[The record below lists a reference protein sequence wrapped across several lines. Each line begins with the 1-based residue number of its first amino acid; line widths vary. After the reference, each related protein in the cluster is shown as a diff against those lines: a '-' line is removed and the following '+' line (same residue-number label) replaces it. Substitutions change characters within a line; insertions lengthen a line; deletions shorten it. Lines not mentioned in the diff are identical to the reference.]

1 MPYNRQ
7 IPDATIAPSMLP
19 RATELTLE
27 DILVLTQPGNP
38 IGQKNKALTLQV
50 LAAFLANE
58 NLQEITLAGSNGKTL
73 VLNGEGSVFTKP
85 PTAGTLDRLTITEDS
100 DGITIAVTGPNV
112 NRTVKLSQTE
122 LSISRTQGG
131 LETKITMD
139 GSGITLSDQERE
151 GSEVVTTERKLSP
164 DHTDIHELQFFNDNF
179 STTGWRF
186 EIADST
192 DIYAGNLKL
201 SYTGSASGL
210 GRFVLNDKLLA
221 LAECTFD
228 KDVDI
233 DADVTVEK
241 SLKLDGNSSPV
252 LENKKGATNVN
263 SLYFQSASTPNAN
276 STLQYCSALS
286 ISGGKY
292 TLPNHGSAAT
302 NLGHLKI
309 IANDTNSDIQVYYRG
324 PNYITLEPGQA
335 AQFLWGGGS
344 YGWFKFKN
352 TV

>member
-7 IPDATIAPSMLP
+7 IPDAPIAGSMLP
-19 RATELTLE
+19 RATELTLD
-27 DILVLTQPGNP
+27 DILVLIQPENQ
-38 IGQKNKALTLQV
+38 IGQKNKSLTLQV
-50 LAAFLANE
+50 LAAFLANR
-58 NLQEITLAGSNGKTL
+58 NLQEITLEGANGKTL

-100 DGITIAVTGPNV
+100 DGITIAVTGPTV

-139 GSGITLSDQERE
+139 GSGITLSDQERVE
-151 GSEVVTTERKLSP
+151 GQVVTTERKLSP

-179 STTGWRF
+179 STTGWRLG
-186 EIADST
+186 IADST

-210 GRFVLNDKLLA
+210 GRFVLNNKLLA
-221 LAECTFD
+221 LAQCSFD

-233 DADVTVEK
+233 NADVTVEK
-241 SLKLDGNSSPV
+241 SLKLDGTLPV

-263 SLYFQSASTPNAN
+263 SLYFQSASTPDSN

-286 ISGGKY
+286 ISGGSY
-292 TLPNHGSAAT
+292 TLPNHGSAAS

>member
-7 IPDATIAPSMLP
+7 IPDAPIAGSMLP
-19 RATELTLE
+19 RATELTLD

-50 LAAFLANE
+50 LAAFLANT
-58 NLQEITLAGSNGKTL
+58 NLQEITLAGTNGKTL

-100 DGITIAVTGPNV
+100 DGITIAVTGPTV
-112 NRTVKLSQTE
+112 NRTMNLSQTE

-139 GSGITLSDQERE
+139 GSGITLSDQERVE
-151 GSEVVTTERKLSP
+151 GQVVTTERKLSP

-179 STTGWRF
+179 STTGWRLG
-186 EIADST
+186 IADST

-210 GRFVLNDKLLA
+210 GRFVLNNKLLA
-221 LAECTFD
+221 LAQCSFD

-233 DADVTVEK
+233 NADVTVEK
-241 SLKLDGNSSPV
+241 SLKLDGTLPV

-263 SLYFQSASTPNAN
+263 SLYFQSASTPDSN

-286 ISGGKY
+286 ISGGSY
-292 TLPNHGSAAT
+292 TLPNHGSAAS

-309 IANDTNSDIQVYYRG
+309 IANDTDSSVQVYFRG
-324 PNYITLEPGQA
+324 SLSVTLAPGQA
-335 AQFLWGGGS
+335 AQFLWNGGDI
-344 YGWFKFKN
+344 GWFRF
-352 TV
+352 